1 MSKHHYETITCPECG
16 KESQFLVWESI
27 NTVIDPDMKTKV
39 RSGEAFRWHCPSCD
53 AESDVE
59 YACLY
64 HQMEDHVMIYFVPG
78 DATKAVEF
86 MQMEGDPMFSVMKEY
101 TKRVVTTRNQFREK
115 LLIIDASLDDRIIEL
130 MKPFMVSMLHD
141 SSPDIHVQEIRYAVQ
156 ADGTPCFAVR
166 IGEHDWGHADFHQ
179 DLYDKVKQIFLDK
192 LKDNKNIV
200 IDFEWAMSMIRE
212 DN

>member
-86 MQMEGDPMFSVMKEY
+86 MQMEGDP
-101 TKRVVTTRNQFREK
+101 
-115 LLIIDASLDDRIIEL
+115 IISPYAPTPTIIEAARSL
-130 MKPFMVSMLHD
+130 YESHSVENITRH
-141 SSPDIHVQEIRYAVQ
+141 E
-156 ADGTPCFAVR
+156 AD
-166 IGEHDWGHADFHQ
+166 
-179 DLYDKVKQIFLDK
+179 QIYTDRTISYILD
-192 LKDNKNIV
+192 V
-200 IDFEWAMSMIRE
+200 IRE
-212 DN
+212 SKEQRKKSICFVTGVP